1 MKAAGLKDMPAL
13 EAAFEGRV
21 LQLASAAGRSYIIWQ
36 DVVDN
41 GVQVVF
47 CHVQPGNAL
56 LRPCMLCEGL
66 GKTMLQHCEFAICSL
81 QPLLQPAAGLL
92 ASVPG
97 ESRQLISGE
106 NTLCSPHLGYEPSVA
121 LPLAEAWQHLH
132 SAVMP
137 CTAAGA

>member
-13 EAAFEGRV
+13 EAAFEERV

-41 GVQVVF
+41 GVQVAF
-47 CHVQPGNAL
+47 WQPGNAL

-81 QPLLQPAAGLL
+81 QSLL
-92 ASVPG
+92 
-97 ESRQLISGE
+97 
-106 NTLCSPHLGYEPSVA
+106 
-121 LPLAEAWQHLH
+121 
-132 SAVMP
+132 
-137 CTAAGA
+137 